1 MLLGEFAV
9 VSHLRIFSLE
19 LLDQPRSQWPA
30 QVALREKS
38 WDDTHFKLVAVNTTV
53 SYYLWDDTT
62 TSSHIC
68 PNSIIC
74 PHHGNNTMYLNGQG
88 RPHTWP
94 VFSNR
99 LRDLYFP
106 TCRTG
111 SWVDLFWFLLILVL
125 LFNIWLS
132 VKWQVRYQSPLQ
144 VGKYKSLNLLLKTGQ
159 VWVPI

>member
-30 QVALREKS
+30 QVALREKL

-106 TCRTG
+106 TCSGDSQCLR
-111 SWVDLFWFLLILVL
+111 SKKKCILVL
-125 LFNIWLS
+125 RQNFGS
-132 VKWQVRYQSPLQ
+132 KQVVSTPTHFSKLINKEWRKFFFFHFLP
-144 VGKYKSLNLLLKTGQ
+144 
-159 VWVPI
+159 